1 MSFILP
7 DSDSKLSEF
16 FANTCC
22 TSKESFDE
30 MKTFFRLS
38 WWSNQVTATIVVF
51 VYVTIFCHF
60 GWNRIHPTLD
70 GLVLGAVVLHIII
83 SFPPDAM
90 CKALDDLWVDCI
102 DSDCWLPSYSWV
114 VLRDGLLVLCSF
126 IGVIALR
133 YSLTHP
139 VQLCD
144 PAPYV
149 LIDEPPL
156 SNLSSQRTRS
166 TDQQHLYVVTRHV
179 LIIQL
184 ALNAYEIVQSVTE
197 YHVSYNLEEAA
208 RLFQAIKNI
217 VDWSTIKLPTAT
229 ATRDNAAEMI
239 HRDELYARRLHAEF
253 LQERERAV
261 VIDRTPQANQ
271 TASAQHQPVGYL
283 KNCGH
288 RCDLR
293 TTQRCCTCSDR
304 RPRRQGNTYETYV
317 DGQGV
322 VNCAARNEFYCSTC
336 KRQ

>member
-1 MSFILP
+1 MSLSVSSVVSFIFRCTTDNYRYLYFLILIP
-7 DSDSKLSEF
+7 NALVIVTWTWRHNLSG
-16 FANTCC
+16 
-22 TSKESFDE
+22 
-30 MKTFFRLS
+30 LS

-156 SNLSSQRTRS
+156 SNLSSQRTRVRRRCG
-166 TDQQHLYVVTRHV
+166 TRTRPKTRCTLVRFVVFGR
-179 LIIQL
+179 
-184 ALNAYEIVQSVTE
+184 
-197 YHVSYNLEEAA
+197 
-208 RLFQAIKNI
+208 
-217 VDWSTIKLPTAT
+217 
-229 ATRDNAAEMI
+229 I
-239 HRDELYARRLHAEF
+239 HNRR
-253 LQERERAV
+253 
-261 VIDRTPQANQ
+261 
-271 TASAQHQPVGYL
+271 
-283 KNCGH
+283 
-288 RCDLR
+288 
-293 TTQRCCTCSDR
+293 R
-304 RPRRQGNTYETYV
+304 RYDSPNFT
-317 DGQGV
+317 
-322 VNCAARNEFYCSTC
+322 
-336 KRQ
+336 